1 MPRGGFLK
9 KGIISDFKRFYKDAS
24 QPTGRGGGGLLFLLA
39 IMVIRRALAGPV
51 TWAINIPEKR
61 PRAGFPPATFSAI

>member
-39 IMVIRRALAGPV
+39 IMVIRRALAGP
-51 TWAINIPEKR
+51 
-61 PRAGFPPATFSAI
+61 AT